1 MGVFQ
6 LTTTSIPKWGK
17 GKRQKNGY
25 DENKKTPRQKKEYTL
40 SGEDKTQKRNR
51 DSYKKIVRQLPRTCA
66 AVVAQF
72 FHTNN

>member
-51 DSYKKIVRQLPRTCA
+51 DSYKKNCATTATHVRGSCRTI
-66 AVVAQF
+66 F
-72 FHTNN
+72 PHE